1 MKELQ
6 AVKAEMISQRANL
19 RRFFSQNNNDSQK
32 IIEISKIEELLQNQ
46 TLHGLGKELKMA
58 GKDFL

>member
-6 AVKAEMISQRANL
+6 AVKAEMISQKANL
-19 RRFFSQNNNDSQK
+19 RRFFSQNNNSQK
-32 IIEISKIEELLQNQ
+32 IIEISKIGELLQNQ

>member
-6 AVKAEMISQRANL
+6 AVKAEMISQKANL
-19 RRFFSQNNNDSQK
+19 RRFFSQNNNSQK

>member
-1 MKELQ
+1 
-6 AVKAEMISQRANL
+6 MISQKANL
-19 RRFFSQNNNDSQK
+19 RRFFSQNNNSQK
-32 IIEISKIEELLQNQ
+32 IIEISKIGELLQNQ

>member
-6 AVKAEMISQRANL
+6 AVKAEMISQKANL
-19 RRFFSQNNNDSQK
+19 RRFFSQNNNSQK

-46 TLHGLGKELKMA
+46 TLHCLGKELKMA